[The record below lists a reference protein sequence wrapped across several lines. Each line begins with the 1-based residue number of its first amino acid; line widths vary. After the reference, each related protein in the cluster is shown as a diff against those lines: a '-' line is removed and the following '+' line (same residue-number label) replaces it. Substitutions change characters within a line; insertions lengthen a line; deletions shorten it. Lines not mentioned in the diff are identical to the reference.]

1 VACSAPFLM
10 LIQTGNSFGIASGVG
25 GMQTNTYTAPY
36 TSGNTVYFSQPQQ
49 YPIAAAY
56 STGPIVPLEDKPLSA
71 TFIPASSYTAGVE
84 ILFRNGRERVKSC
97 VIKGITDV
105 DVAEEMFLA
114 QFTDEE
120 QEKPEIVAAVE
131 VLIN

>member
-1 VACSAPFLM
+1 M

-36 TSGNTVYFSQPQQ
+36 TSGNTIYFSQPQ
-49 YPIAAAY
+49 Y